1 MIYVA
6 LLRGINVGGNN
17 MIKMADLKAAFENI
31 GMTHVKTYINSGNV
45 IFESHGKSKHELTEI
60 LERTLSE
67 TFSYTAKVLVK
78 TVDEI
83 DEVIKLAPKEWGN
96 ATNLRSNIGFLWDS
110 HDGTKVAND
119 IELQDG
125 VDSIDSIK
133 GAVYMTTPKA
143 LLTKSKF
150 NKLVGTK
157 LYKDMTVRTFN
168 TVTKIL
174 SIMSENQHNPHN

>member
-17 MIKMADLKAAFENI
+17 MIKMADLKAAFEDV

-45 IFESHGKSKHELTEI
+45 IFETDNKNKTEVTQTLETALSK
-60 LERTLSE
+60 
-67 TFSYTAKVLVK
+67 TFSYTAKLLVK

-83 DEVIKLAPKEWGN
+83 EEVIKLAPKEWGN
-96 ATNLRSNIGFLWDS
+96 ATNLRCNIGFLWDS
-110 HDGTKVAND
+110 QDGTKVAKD
-119 IELQDG
+119 IELQEG

-143 LLTKSKF
+143 HLTKSKF

-157 LYKDMTVRTFN
+157 LYKYMTVRTFN

-174 SIMSENQHNPHN
+174 SIMSENKYSPHK